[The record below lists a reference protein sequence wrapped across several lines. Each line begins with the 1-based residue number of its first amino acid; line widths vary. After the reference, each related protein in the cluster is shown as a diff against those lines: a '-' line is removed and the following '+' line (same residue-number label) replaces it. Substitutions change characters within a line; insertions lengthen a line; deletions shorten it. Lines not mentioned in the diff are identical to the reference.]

1 MVHPSATGLCS
12 LVIIIQRQGWLVS
25 QWGQQGQRYGAPTQW
40 RNQPNQWGT
49 APRQQVTWSPQTSQ
63 IPHTG
68 YGGVYGRPPARRG
81 GSGNALRML
90 ILAIGAIIAG
100 MIVISMLSSVD
111 DPGGPVVTDPGQYQN
126 EEYQVPPIDTNP
138 PELPMP
144 TTYGEASQ
152 WLVDNPIYNANVSMP
167 VRCEAQPIDLMNA
180 SKTEL
185 EDHFNELT
193 GCLMRVFGP
202 SLESVGFIPVRPSV
216 TVYSSEINTR
226 CGTMPRM
233 NAAYCSADQ
242 QVYYA
247 SDLPQIIPAQLR
259 NTNYVV
265 ESVIA
270 HEFAHAIQ
278 GRAGILISSAA
289 WEQNSNEA
297 TANEFSRRLEVQA
310 DCWSGQFMSSV
321 GQSVGVDANGIDELA
336 RLFHSIG
343 DDVLTGDPGI
353 EGNHGRGASRMAWFL
368 AGSQSSSMGT
378 CNAFNAAASEVR

>member
-1 MVHPSATGLCS
+1 M
-12 LVIIIQRQGWLVS
+12 S
-25 QWGQQGQRYGAPTQW
+25 QWGQQGQRHGAPTQW

-49 APRQQVTWSPQTSQ
+49 APRQQVTWSPQTSPM
-63 IPHTG
+63 PHPG
-68 YGGVYGRPPARRG
+68 YGGGYGRPPARRG
-81 GSGNALRML
+81 GSGSALRML

-100 MIVISMLSSVD
+100 MVVISMLSSVD
-111 DPGGPVVTDPGQYQN
+111 DPGGPVVTEPGQYQN
-126 EEYQVPPIDTNP
+126 EEYQVPPVDTNP
-138 PELPMP
+138 PDLPMP

-152 WLVDNPIYNANVSMP
+152 WLVDNPVYNANVSMP
-167 VRCEAQPIDLMNA
+167 VRCEAQPIDLLNA
-180 SKTEL
+180 SKAEL

-247 SDLPQIIPAQLR
+247 SDLPQIIPADLR

-278 GRAGILISSAA
+278 GRTGILISSAA
-289 WEQNSNEA
+289 WEQNSNEVGPVHELGR
-297 TANEFSRRLEVQA
+297 TVSRGRRQ
-310 DCWSGQFMSSV
+310 WHQRV
-321 GQSVGVDANGIDELA
+321 GPALLQH
-336 RLFHSIG
+336 R
-343 DDVLTGDPGI
+343 
-353 EGNHGRGASRMAWFL
+353 R
-368 AGSQSSSMGT
+368 
-378 CNAFNAAASEVR
+378 